1 MFRSRSGYDSET
13 DDGEDSDDY
22 AVPLGIPI
30 VSNEDGRRLVE
41 YKPSNHSI
49 NKGRWTKEEV
59 SYFSNMFTVVD
70 IEWSPL
76 TLLYIL
82 NNVIGTIYFVIQ
94 FTTIVK
100 ITIKLL
106 SYCWCLI

>member
-59 SYFSNMFTVVD
+59 SYFSNMFTVV
-70 IEWSPL
+70 EWSPL

-82 NNVIGTIYFVIQ
+82 NNVNWHH
-94 FTTIVK
+94 
-100 ITIKLL
+100 LL
-106 SYCWCLI
+106 CYSIHYYC